1 MDKLAATITET
12 VSITKNAQDKED
24 VQNAHIEDLKN
35 KIKSLELELRDIR
48 DMARD
53 TLHIAIGVDG
63 KNGLRAAI
71 TDLSGTVGKI
81 KEDFLFLRETANNYK
96 ELKVMIGKF
105 LLSGVL
111 AFVFQL
117 GGIIWFFSKEHA
129 GQQQLTIQVNEVFS
143 KLKVID
149 ENIKTLHS
157 ADLENMYEKKY
168 SKPQLEVR

>member
-1 MDKLAATITET
+1 MDNTAATTLEAF
-12 VSITKNAQDKED
+12 SNAKNAQDRED

-71 TDLSGTVGKI
+71 TELSGTVDKI
-81 KEDFLFLRETANNYK
+81 KEDFLFLRETAHNYK
-96 ELKVMIGKF
+96 ELKAMIGKF

-129 GQQQLTIQVNEVFS
+129 GQAQIAQQVQEVFL
-143 KLKVID
+143 KLKGID

-157 ADLENMYEKKY
+157 ADLEYMYEKKY
-168 SKPQLEVR
+168 SKPQQP

>member
-1 MDKLAATITET
+1 MDQIAARNTEITAI
-12 VSITKNAQDKED
+12 SRNAQDRED

-35 KIKSLELELRDIR
+35 KIKSLEMELRDIR

-71 TDLSGTVGKI
+71 TELSGTVDKI
-81 KEDFLFLRETANNYK
+81 KEDFLFLRETAHNYK
-96 ELKVMIGKF
+96 ELKAMIGKF

-129 GQQQLTIQVNEVFS
+129 GQQQIDQQVQEVFT
-143 KLKVID
+143 KLKTID
-149 ENIKTLHS
+149 ENIKNLHS
-157 ADLENMYEKKY
+157 ADLEYMYEKKY
-168 SKPQLEVR
+168 SKPQ

>member
-1 MDKLAATITET
+1 MDQIISKSTEITAI
-12 VSITKNAQDKED
+12 SKNAQDMED
-24 VQNAHIEDLKN
+24 IQNSHIEDLKA
-35 KIKSLELELRDIR
+35 KINSLELELRDIR

-71 TDLSGTVGKI
+71 TELSGTVDKI
-81 KEDFLFLRETANNYK
+81 KEDFLFLRETAHNYK
-96 ELKVMIGKF
+96 ELKAMIGKF

-129 GQQQLTIQVNEVFS
+129 GQQQITQQVQEVFV
-143 KLKVID
+143 KLKNID
-149 ENIKTLHS
+149 ENIKTLQT

-168 SKPQLEVR
+168 SKPQQP

>member
-1 MDKLAATITET
+1 MDQKVAKSTEITAI
-12 VSITKNAQDKED
+12 SKNAQDRED
-24 VQNAHIEDLKN
+24 AQNSNIEDLKN

-71 TDLSGTVGKI
+71 TELSGTVDKI
-81 KEDFLFLRETANNYK
+81 KEDFLFLRETAHNYK
-96 ELKVMIGKF
+96 ELKAMIGKF

-117 GGIIWFFSKEHA
+117 GGIVWFFSKEHA
-129 GQQQLTIQVNEVFS
+129 GQQQIALQVQEVFS

-149 ENIKTLHS
+149 ENIKTLHN

-168 SKPQLEVR
+168 SKPQQP